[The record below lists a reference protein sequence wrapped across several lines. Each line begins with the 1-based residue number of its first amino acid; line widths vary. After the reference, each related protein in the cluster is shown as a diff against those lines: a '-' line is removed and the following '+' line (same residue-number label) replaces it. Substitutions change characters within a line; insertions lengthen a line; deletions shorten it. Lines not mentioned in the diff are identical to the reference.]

1 LPSTI
6 AYLILEAIYY
16 KFKPRAISTEYVVV
30 TKPSLQVTPKN
41 KRPYDVVV
49 FGCTGY
55 TGGLLVDHL
64 AFTYDFKNLESKKL
78 NWAISGRSV
87 DKLNKVRDKILAK
100 YSLESLDIIVV
111 DTSKFEQVEQVVN
124 ETKVVITTVG
134 PYNSLGNEM
143 INACALYG
151 TDYVDITG
159 EADWVQ
165 PCISSM
171 QDLAVKSGARIINFC
186 GNDCIPWDLCTYFMN
201 KELTEKHDQGL
212 KKIQFYNQ
220 FKGAV
225 SGGTIVSSF
234 DIFNMQKDRGF
245 KAKFTHDKDPWFL
258 YPGEKT
264 SRNIT
269 TLDKNTQLPHFDFTA
284 KRLVGKFIMSEVN
297 QRVLERTNVLNN
309 YGNIEYGEKVIY
321 LNFMHAYIE
330 TITLLYFACFLLC
343 KPFGCLAKKFLFPK
357 QGDA

>member
-1 LPSTI
+1 MPSTI

-16 KFKPRAISTEYVVV
+16 KFKRRAISTEYVVV

-143 INACALYG
+143 VNACALYG

-212 KKIQFYNQ
+212 KKIQFYL
-220 FKGAV
+220 
-225 SGGTIVSSF
+225 
-234 DIFNMQKDRGF
+234 
-245 KAKFTHDKDPWFL
+245 FL
-258 YPGEKT
+258 MGK
-264 SRNIT
+264 
-269 TLDKNTQLPHFDFTA
+269 LKQ
-284 KRLVGKFIMSEVN
+284 LVG
-297 QRVLERTNVLNN
+297 T
-309 YGNIEYGEKVIY
+309 
-321 LNFMHAYIE
+321 
-330 TITLLYFACFLLC
+330 
-343 KPFGCLAKKFLFPK
+343 
-357 QGDA
+357 